1 MSQKNADKGRKMPR
15 QRTPTVLRHERLS
28 PALRPIGKAH
38 SSAERSWAHGLS
50 PRRRE
55 PRIASEYGR
64 YQSRSKLAA
73 HPISATRIHRRD
85 PSA

>member
-50 PRRRE
+50 PRRRRAQDRQ
-55 PRIASEYGR
+55 RIRPVPKPVKAGR
-64 YQSRSKLAA
+64 SPHLRDA
-73 HPISATRIHRRD
+73 HP
-85 PSA
+85 PQGP